1 MAFARRDGDH
11 KPVGGP
17 SARLILV
24 TLMARPL
31 PSCCGSGLI
40 MQGLVAGIV
49 VVALPITARTLRPG
63 ETGFLVS
70 TICPLAPVAALTAL
84 WVLVQVLPLRVLA
97 HPIWKSGRQRS
108 DVRLRAELRSI
119 RARAS
124 SRSANIF
131 P

>member
-17 SARLILV
+17 SARLILSP
-24 TLMARPL
+24 LARPL

-70 TICPLAPVAALTAL
+70 TIR
-84 WVLVQVLPLRVLA
+84 PLR
-97 HPIWKSGRQRS
+97 R
-108 DVRLRAELRSI
+108 RLPR
-119 RARAS
+119 
-124 SRSANIF
+124 
-131 P
+131 

>member
-17 SARLILV
+17 SARLISSPFGASPAIL
-24 TLMARPL
+24 LW
-31 PSCCGSGLI
+31 SGLI

-70 TICPLAPVAALTAL
+70 TIRPLSAGCRANGAMGAGSSASAESARPPDLGRAGDSART
-84 WVLVQVLPLRVLA
+84 
-97 HPIWKSGRQRS
+97 SGCGR
-108 DVRLRAELRSI
+108 
-119 RARAS
+119 
-124 SRSANIF
+124 N
-131 P
+131 